1 MGAILLGSA
10 NGSPPDLGAGTSIP
24 IPGEL
29 PIDPVVLVDSPQ
41 LGGGT
46 GGGTIDPSV
55 LDNYYTK
62 DEISTILADY
72 VTFADLVGLEGTP
85 MYVHLAVTGQPEG
98 DISLSDAT
106 DWNVDKAVIKM
117 IRVETTSTDWDLY
130 LLQNG
135 NGYAAD
141 DAEIPALRLMKKGK
155 SDEDILIDLA
165 YEDEDVSKSVHLYF
179 IDNAGSATATFYIAG
194 FKVQ

>member
-10 NGSPPDLGAGTSIP
+10 NGTPPDLGAGTSIP
-24 IPGEL
+24 IPGEV
-29 PIDPVVLVDSPQ
+29 PVDPVVLVDAPQ
-41 LGGGT
+41 ICDPCVGGT
-46 GGGTIDPSV
+46 GGTIDPDI

-62 DEISTILADY
+62 DEIDALLI
-72 VTFADLVGLEGTP
+72 GLEGTP
-85 MYVHLAVTGQPEG
+85 MYVHIASSPRTEG
-98 DISLSDAT
+98 DISLSNVT
-106 DWNVDKAVIKM
+106 DWNVDKAIIKM
-117 IRVETTSTDWDLY
+117 VRVETTSNNWDLY

-141 DAEIPALRLMKKGK
+141 DAEIPALRLMKKGRG
-155 SDEDILIDLA
+155 SEDIIIDLA
-165 YEDEDVSKSVHLYF
+165 YEDEDATQSVHLYF

>member
-10 NGSPPDLGAGTSIP
+10 NGSPPDLGIGISIP

-29 PIDPVVLVDSPQ
+29 PVDPVVLLESPQ
-41 LGGGT
+41 ICDPCTG

-55 LDNYYTK
+55 LDDYYTK
-62 DEISTILADY
+62 DETDALLA
-72 VTFADLVGLEGTP
+72 GLEGTP

-98 DISLSDAT
+98 DISLSDVT
-106 DWNVDKAVIKM
+106 DWNVDKAIIKM
-117 IRVETTSTDWDLY
+117 IRVETISTNWDLY
-130 LLQNG
+130 LLQNN

-141 DAEIPALRLMKKGK
+141 DAEIPALRLMKRGKG
-155 SDEDILIDLA
+155 DEDIIIDLA
-165 YEDEDVSKSVHLYF
+165 YEDEDASKSVHLYF
-179 IDNAGSATATFYIAG
+179 IDNTGSATVSFYIAG